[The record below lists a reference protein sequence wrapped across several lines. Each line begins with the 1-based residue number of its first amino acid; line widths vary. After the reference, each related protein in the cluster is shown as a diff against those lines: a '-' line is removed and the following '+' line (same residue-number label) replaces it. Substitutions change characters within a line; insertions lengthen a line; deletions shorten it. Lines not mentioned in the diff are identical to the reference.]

1 MRVLLY
7 ASECNPD
14 FSSEPFFTFETCR
27 AIVDRVDEAVLVT
40 HIRNQKAIDAHG
52 LGKAD
57 VVYIDNEYIARPIAD
72 VTYALRLGAA
82 TGTVL
87 KYPLHFDFER
97 VVWRRFKRDIKAG
110 RFDIIHRLGPIT
122 SALPSPMASWSPLPF
137 VIGPINGGLA
147 YPPGFE
153 DILRKEGEWLRYVR
167 WVYRFMPFAR
177 STFSKSAGIAAAFQ
191 HTINT
196 LPPRTADR
204 VINLPEVAAD
214 PAEFAFRERDPG
226 KTCIDFVFVGRL
238 IPFKCADVLVSAF
251 AASEALRQHR
261 LHIIGDGP
269 EKPRLMEMVREHG
282 LEDCVVFPGWLA
294 KSEVARR
301 MQEVDVFV
309 FPSIRDSG
317 AGVIAE
323 AMMAGLAGVVVN
335 YGPGGQ
341 LIDDESGI
349 RVPLGSR
356 RDHIAGFTQ
365 AMEQLAADGPLR
377 QSLSKGARARAESR
391 LTWDAK
397 GEKFREIY
405 DWILGRRAEKPKD
418 LLAG

>member
-7 ASECNPD
+7 ASECNPE

-40 HIRNQKAIDAHG
+40 HIRNQRAIDAAG
-52 LGKAD
+52 LGKAE
-57 VVYIDNEYIARPIAD
+57 VVYLDNEYIARPIAD
-72 VTYALRLGAA
+72 MTYALRLGAS

-87 KYPLHFDFER
+87 KYPLHFEFER
-97 VVWRRFKRDIKAG
+97 MVWRRFKRDLWAG
-110 RFDIIHRLGPIT
+110 RFDIVHRLGPIT
-122 SALPSPMASWSPLPF
+122 SALPSPMASWSPVPF

-153 DILRKEGEWLRYVR
+153 DVLRKEGEWLRYLR
-167 WVYRFMPFAR
+167 RAYRLMPYAR
-177 STFSKSAGIAAAFQ
+177 STFSKSAGIAAAFR
-191 HTINT
+191 HTIDT
-196 LPPRTADR
+196 LPRRTADR

-214 PAEFAFRERDPG
+214 PEEFSFRQRDPK
-226 KTCIDFVFVGRL
+226 KTSVDFVFVGRL
-238 IPFKCADVLVSAF
+238 IPFKCVDVLVSAF
-251 AASEALRQHR
+251 AASEALRKHR

-269 EKPRLMEMVREHG
+269 EKPQLLEMVEKYG
-282 LEDCVVFPGWLA
+282 LQDCVLFPGWLA

-301 MQEVDVFV
+301 MQEADVFV

-323 AMMAGLAGVVVN
+323 AMMAGLTVVAVN
-335 YGPGGQ
+335 YGPGGH
-341 LIDDESGI
+341 LIDDDSGI

-356 RDHIAGFTQ
+356 QDHIAGFEQ
-365 AMEQLAADGPLR
+365 AMERLAADGSLR
-377 QSLSKGARARAESR
+377 QRLSRAARSRAETL
-391 LTWDAK
+391 LTWAAK

-405 DWILGRRAEKPKD
+405 DWVLGQRADKPSD
-418 LLAG
+418 LLER